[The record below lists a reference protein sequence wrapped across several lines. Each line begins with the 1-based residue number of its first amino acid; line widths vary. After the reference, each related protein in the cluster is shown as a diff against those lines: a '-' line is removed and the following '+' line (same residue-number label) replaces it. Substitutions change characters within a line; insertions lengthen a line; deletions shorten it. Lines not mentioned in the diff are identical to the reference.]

1 MKTVL
6 FAGVSRSSGAIKFR
20 TANDTKRADAL
31 AKFGDTEI
39 NLIKLPKEM
48 CKSEAAKYLL
58 STNFAQ
64 GNAEID
70 AVLVATA
77 TDDNPFAKKPS
88 APRKPRTVV
97 AKNAVV
103 KTAKPADFDPD
114 ARMTPKQAAK
124 IRAEFMKKLRAVY
137 EAN

>member
-6 FAGVSRSSGAIKFR
+6 FAGVSRSGGAIKFR

-39 NLIKLPKEM
+39 DLIKLPKEM
-48 CKSEAAKYLL
+48 SKSEAAKYLL
-58 STNFAQ
+58 STGFAQ
-64 GNAEID
+64 GRAEID

-77 TDDNPFAKKPS
+77 ADDNPFAKKAS

-103 KTAKPADFDPD
+103 KTANTADFDPD
-114 ARMTPKQAAK
+114 ARMTPKQAAR